1 MVKQNRNVRHKL
13 LLSHEKMK
21 VNHEDT
27 EKQNKQNIQTSNK
40 MGVKIQKAILKME
53 IVKKQG

>member
-1 MVKQNRNVRHKL
+1 
-13 LLSHEKMK
+13 MK